1 MPCSTHHFSSSDAV
15 LDTPSAKI
23 FPKSAEQTMSSAADV
38 PIVLTIAGSDSS
50 GGAGI
55 QADIK
60 AISATGSY
68 ACSVITAI
76 TAQNT
81 LGVSGVFPVSAKGIT
96 AQLDAV
102 FSDLNIAAVKIGM
115 LGNAEIIEAVAQG
128 LQRYRPAHIVLDP
141 VMVATSGDVLLEPQ
155 AISALKEQ
163 LLPLADIITPNLPE
177 AAVLIGHAVGHHP
190 CVSQASESD
199 MAAMIEELRA
209 LSTTLGTA
217 AVLLKGGHLTAEN
230 HSDDV
235 LITAAESAYFHA
247 PRILTRN
254 THGTGCTLSAAIASY
269 LAQGYPLAQAVAQA
283 KDYIGAALAHAD
295 LLRVGQGHGPVHH
308 FFPGHWQLH
317 RI

>member
-1 MPCSTHHFSSSDAV
+1 MPCSTHYFSSPDAV

-23 FPKSAEQTMSSAADV
+23 FPKSAEQTMPSAADV

-102 FSDLNIAAVKIGM
+102 FSDLNIVAVKIGM
-115 LGNAEIIEAVAQG
+115 LGNAEIIDAVSQG

-190 CVSQASESD
+190 SQASESD

-209 LSTTLGTA
+209 LTTTLGTA
-217 AVLLKGGHLTAEN
+217 AVLLKGGHLAAEN

-247 PRILTRN
+247 PRILTRS

-308 FFPGHWQLH
+308 FFPSHGQLH
-317 RI
+317 RA

>member
-1 MPCSTHHFSSSDAV
+1 
-15 LDTPSAKI
+15 
-23 FPKSAEQTMSSAADV
+23 
-38 PIVLTIAGSDSS
+38 
-50 GGAGI
+50 
-55 QADIK
+55 
-60 AISATGSY
+60 
-68 ACSVITAI
+68 
-76 TAQNT
+76 
-81 LGVSGVFPVSAKGIT
+81 
-96 AQLDAV
+96 
-102 FSDLNIAAVKIGM
+102 
-115 LGNAEIIEAVAQG
+115 G

-155 AISALKEQ
+155 AISVLKEQ

-190 CVSQASESD
+190 SQASESD

-217 AVLLKGGHLTAEN
+217 AVLLKGGHLTDEN
-230 HSDDV
+230 NSDDV

-308 FFPGHWQLH
+308 FFPGHGQLH
-317 RI
+317 RT

>member
-1 MPCSTHHFSSSDAV
+1 MPCSTHHFFSTDAAPDAT
-15 LDTPSAKI
+15 LSTI
-23 FPKSAEQTMSSAADV
+23 YPKSERPTMTSGANV

-81 LGVSGVFPVSAKGIT
+81 LGVSDVFPVSAKGIS

-102 FSDLNIAAVKIGM
+102 FSDLNVAAVKIGM
-115 LGNAEIIEAVAQG
+115 LGNAEIIDAVAQG
-128 LQRYRPAHIVLDP
+128 LQRYRPPHIVLDP
-141 VMVATSGDVLLEPQ
+141 VMVATSGDVLLEAQ
-155 AISALKEQ
+155 AINALQEK

-177 AAVLIGHAVGHHP
+177 AEVLIG
-190 CVSQASESD
+190 QACSRSSLSSEPDIPS
-199 MAAMIEELRA
+199 MIEALR
-209 LSTTLGTA
+209 TLDTSA
-217 AVLLKGGHLTAEN
+217 ILLKGGHLVAAH

-235 LITAAESAYFHA
+235 LITASNITYLHA
-247 PRILTRN
+247 PRIPTRN

-269 LAQGYPLAQAVAQA
+269 LAQGYPLAQAVARA
-283 KDYIGAALAHAD
+283 KAYIGAALAHAD
-295 LLRVGQGHGPVHH
+295 LLQIGQGHGPVHH

-317 RI
+317 GA

>member
-1 MPCSTHHFSSSDAV
+1 MPCSTHYFSSPDAV

-23 FPKSAEQTMSSAADV
+23 FPKSAEQTMPSAADV

-102 FSDLNIAAVKIGM
+102 FSDLNIVAVKIGM
-115 LGNAEIIEAVAQG
+115 LGNAEIIDAVSQG

-190 CVSQASESD
+190 SQASESD

-209 LSTTLGTA
+209 LTTTLGTA
-217 AVLLKGGHLTAEN
+217 AVLLKGGHLAAEN

-308 FFPGHWQLH
+308 FFPSHGQLH
-317 RI
+317 RA

>member
-1 MPCSTHHFSSSDAV
+1 MP
-15 LDTPSAKI
+15 
-23 FPKSAEQTMSSAADV
+23 SAADV

-102 FSDLNIAAVKIGM
+102 FSDLNIVAVKIGM
-115 LGNAEIIEAVAQG
+115 LGNAEIIDAVSQG

-190 CVSQASESD
+190 SQASESD

-209 LSTTLGTA
+209 LTTTLGTA
-217 AVLLKGGHLTAEN
+217 AVLLKGGHLAAEN

-308 FFPGHWQLH
+308 FFPSHGQLH
-317 RI
+317 RA